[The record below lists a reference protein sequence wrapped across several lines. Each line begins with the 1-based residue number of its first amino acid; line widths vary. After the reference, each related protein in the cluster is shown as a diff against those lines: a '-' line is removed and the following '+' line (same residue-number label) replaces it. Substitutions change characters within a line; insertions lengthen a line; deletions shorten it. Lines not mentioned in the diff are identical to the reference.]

1 MALTT
6 KRNAPG
12 RTRPAPELRG
22 SDRSDPTRR
31 LDRDDFSSVSPAR
44 TPAAAQRVHCWVA
57 WMAIFGMA
65 GAWSMEQAAAGVG
78 CGWWAGCKGCRTL
91 GTCQCNREQCNAR
104 NLFLLH
110 CTCVAL
116 GFRRVGL
123 AGVEHRLGWGR
134 SSSWPCGVLVRS
146 RLSGF
151 TRQVWALF
159 GCAM

>member
-1 MALTT
+1 MATTT

-57 WMAIFGMA
+57 WMAIFGLA
-65 GAWSMEQAAAGVG
+65 GASSRRRVWEVG
-78 CGWWAGCKGCRTL
+78 GCKGCRTL
-91 GTCQCNREQCNAR
+91 GTCKCNREQCNAR

-110 CTCVAL
+110 CTC
-116 GFRRVGL
+116 G
-123 AGVEHRLGWGR
+123 
-134 SSSWPCGVLVRS
+134 S
-146 RLSGF
+146 RLSPRRPGWSGAGGG
-151 TRQVWALF
+151 RGWAGVGVLR
-159 GCAM
+159 GHAVSSCRRAE